1 MKPVRL
7 LLTLALVA
15 VPATALAQIPI
26 GTRVGTPP
34 PASASGYDD
43 GGRPDPFM
51 SLIRPKG
58 NQPTSM
64 SGGVSRNTGAL
75 VTLSVADVKCTGV
88 MRANTR
94 YHSAILSGPNAQ
106 SYLVKP
112 QDRLL
117 DGVVK
122 SIDALGVVLLE
133 HTTDITGAVEGHEV
147 RKLLHPAAEVIR

>member
-7 LLTLALVA
+7 LLTLALIA
-15 VPATALAQIPI
+15 VPATALAQIPL
-26 GTRVGTPP
+26 GTRVGTAP

-58 NQPTSM
+58 NAPAATP
-64 SGGVSRNTGAL
+64 GVNRNTGAL

-88 MRANTR
+88 MRVNAR
-94 YHSAILSGPNAQ
+94 YHSAILSGPNSQ

>member
-1 MKPVRL
+1 VKPVRL
-7 LLTLALVA
+7 MLTLALVL
-15 VPATALAQIPI
+15 VPVTALAQIPI
-26 GTRVGTPP
+26 GTRVGTPN
-34 PASASGYDD
+34 SKTSGYDD
-43 GGRPDPFM
+43 GGHADPFL
-51 SLIRPKG
+51 SLVTARRG
-58 NQPTSM
+58 TPTSP
-64 SGGVSRNTGAL
+64 SAPGAKGGLL

-88 MRANTR
+88 MRVNSR
-94 YHSAILSGPNAQ
+94 YHSAILSGPNNQ

>member
-15 VPATALAQIPI
+15 VPATALAQIPV
-26 GTRVGTPP
+26 GTRVGTP
-34 PASASGYDD
+34 SANTGYDD
-43 GGRPDPFM
+43 GGRRDPFA
-51 SLIRPKG
+51 SLVVKRTGGPS
-58 NQPTSM
+58 PTGLPSVR
-64 SGGVSRNTGAL
+64 GTTL
-75 VTLSVADVKCTGV
+75 VTLSVADIKCTGV
-88 MRANTR
+88 MKSNSR
-94 YHSAILSGPNAQ
+94 YHSAIVEGPNKL

-122 SIDALGVVLLE
+122 SIDALGVVLIE
-133 HTTDITGAVEGHEV
+133 HTTDSTGAVEGKEV

>member
-1 MKPVRL
+1 VKPVSL
-7 LLTLALVA
+7 LLSLALIA
-15 VPATALAQIPI
+15 VPVIAVAQIPI

-34 PASASGYDD
+34 SGSASGYDD
-43 GGRPDPFM
+43 GGRPDPFV
-51 SLIRPKG
+51 SLVRPKSSAP
-58 NQPTSM
+58 NS
-64 SGGVSRNTGAL
+64 SGITPKNGML

-88 MRANTR
+88 MRVSAR
-94 YHSAILSGPNAQ
+94 YHSAILQGSNQ
-106 SYLVKP
+106 MSYLVKP

>member
-15 VPATALAQIPI
+15 VPATAFAQIPV
-26 GTRVGTPP
+26 GSRVGT
-34 PASASGYDD
+34 SASNTGYDD
-43 GGRPDPFM
+43 GGRRDPFT
-51 SLIRPKG
+51 SLIVKRTG
-58 NQPTSM
+58 GPTSL
-64 SGGVSRNTGAL
+64 SGAPTVKGTSL
-75 VTLSVADVKCTGV
+75 VTLSVADIKCTGV
-88 MRANTR
+88 MKANAR
-94 YHSAILSGPNAQ
+94 YHSAIVAGPNNL

-122 SIDALGVVLLE
+122 SIDALGVVLIE
-133 HTTDITGAVEGHEV
+133 HTTDSTGAVEGKEV